1 MADQRTIV
9 ACSCE
14 DTMPLDVHALRVG
27 CCNGRLVTGHQLC
40 GAELGRFRE
49 LVATK
54 TPITMGCT
62 QEAPLF
68 DEIAGQSG
76 GDVKFVNLRERAGW
90 SKDAADAGPKMAA
103 LVAAA
108 AEEMPDV
115 DFVSIKSDG
124 VILIYGSDDQAI
136 EAANLL
142 KDHLDVTV
150 LMTGSDHIS
159 PPSVTNFPIVKGTIR
174 SAKGRL
180 GAFEITVDDYA
191 TALPS
196 SRGTLMF
203 GPSRDGATSHCDILL
218 DLSGKAPLFP
228 AQDLRDGY
236 LRVDPGDPTRV
247 VKAVLRARDLVGD
260 FDKPRYIKFT
270 DHLCAHSRSKILGCR
285 RCLDLCPAGAIAANG
300 DHVNI
305 DAEMCAG
312 CGQCATMCP
321 TGAASYSMPPTDA
334 LTRRLRT
341 LLKVYREAGGRSPVL
356 LIHDDEHGGA
366 LIDALA
372 RHGDGLPVN
381 VLPFQVNEVTQ
392 VDLGTIAAA
401 FAYGASAV
409 RWLLRAKPRHDVTG
423 LLRTMGLAQS
433 ILVGLGF
440 DGDRLATVETD
451 DPFVLGTVLRDIEP
465 GASIPEPASF
475 RPLGSTRDVLRLA
488 LRELQRV
495 APAPVDVIALPADS
509 PFGMVEIDV
518 EGCTLCLA
526 CVSACPTGA
535 LTDNPD
541 RPALRFT
548 EDACVQCGLCRAT
561 CPEKVISLVSQ
572 IDFRAVTAPTR
583 VLKEEQPFTCVRCG
597 KPFGV
602 KSTIERVIE
611 SLRDNHWMF
620 QGAANRIDVI
630 KMCENCRIAFVTEH
644 DLNPHGAPPRS
655 EARTTDDYSQDRQQQ
670 DDKFQVDK
678 EHGR

>member
-14 DTMPLDVHALRVG
+14 DTMPLDAHALRAG
-27 CCNGRLVTGHQLC
+27 CRNGRLVTGRQFC
-40 GAELGRFRE
+40 GVELGRFRE
-49 LVATK
+49 LVASNM
-54 TPITMGCT
+54 PITMGCT

-68 DEIAGQSG
+68 DATAGESRG
-76 GDVKFVNLRERAGW
+76 NLKFVNLRERAGW
-90 SKDAADAGPKMAA
+90 SKDATDAGPKMAA

-108 AEEMPDV
+108 AEEMPGF
-115 DFVSIKSDG
+115 DFVSIKSEG

-150 LMTGSDHIS
+150 LITGSHDIS

-174 SAKGRL
+174 SAQGRL
-180 GAFEITVDDYA
+180 GAFKIIVDDYA
-191 TALPS
+191 APLPS
-196 SRGTLMF
+196 SREALMF

-247 VKAVLRARDLVGD
+247 VKAVLRARDLVGG

-270 DHLCAHSRSKILGCR
+270 DHLCAHSRSKIVGCR
-285 RCLDLCPAGAIAANG
+285 RCLDLCPAGAIAPNG

-312 CGQCATMCP
+312 CGQCAAVCP

-372 RHGDGLPVN
+372 RHSDGLPAN

-409 RWLLRAKPRHDVTG
+409 RWLLRAKPRHDVSG
-423 LLRTMGLAQS
+423 LLRTMRLAQS

-440 DGDRLATVETD
+440 DSARLAAVETD
-451 DPFVLGTVLRDIEP
+451 DPFLLGSMLRDIEP
-465 GASIPEPASF
+465 GADVLEPASF
-475 RPLGSTRDVLRLA
+475 QPLGSARDVLRLA

-509 PFGMVEIDV
+509 PFGRVEIDV

-526 CVSACPTGA
+526 CVSVCPTGA
-535 LTDNPD
+535 LSDNPD

-548 EDACVQCGLCRAT
+548 EDACVQCGLCKAT
-561 CPEKVISLVSQ
+561 CPEKVISLVPQ
-572 IDFRAVTAPTR
+572 IDFRAVTAATR
-583 VLKEEQPFTCVRCG
+583 VLKEEEPFLCVRCG

-602 KSTIERVIE
+602 KSTIERVTE
-611 SLRDNHWMF
+611 SLRDHHWMF
-620 QGAANRIDVI
+620 QGATNRIELI

-644 DLNPHGAPPRS
+644 DLNPHGGPSRS
-655 EARTTDDYSQDRQQQ
+655 ETRTTDDYSRDRQQH
-670 DDKFQVDK
+670 DDQFQVDK
-678 EHGR
+678 ERGH

>member
-9 ACSCE
+9 ACSCD
-14 DTMPLDVHALRVG
+14 DTMPLDVHALRLG
-27 CCNGRLVTGHQLC
+27 CRNGKLVTGRQFC

-54 TPITMGCT
+54 SPITMGCT

-68 DEIAGQSG
+68 DETAGESCG
-76 GDVKFVNLRERAGW
+76 NVKFVNLRERAGW
-90 SKDAADAGPKMAA
+90 SKDAANAGPKMAA

-115 DFVSIKSDG
+115 DFVSIRSKG

-136 EAANLL
+136 KAADLL

-150 LMTGSDHIS
+150 LMTGSDDIS

-180 GAFEITVDDYA
+180 GAFQIIVDDYA
-191 TALPS
+191 ASLPS
-196 SRGTLMF
+196 SRGALMF

-247 VKAVLRARDLVGD
+247 VRAVLRARDLVGD

-270 DHLCAHSRSKILGCR
+270 DHLCAHSRSKIVGCR
-285 RCLDLCPAGAIAANG
+285 RCLDLCPAGAIAPNG
-300 DHVNI
+300 DHVSI
-305 DAEMCAG
+305 DAELCAG
-312 CGQCATMCP
+312 CGQCATACP
-321 TGAASYSMPPTDA
+321 TGAASYSVPPTDA

-356 LIHDDEHGGA
+356 LIHDAEHGGA

-372 RHGDGLPVN
+372 RNGDGLLAN

-423 LLRTMGLAQS
+423 LRRTMGLAQS

-440 DGDRLATVETD
+440 DGDRLAIVETD
-451 DPFVLGTVLRDIEP
+451 DPFVLGDMLRDIKP
-465 GASIPEPASF
+465 GASVPDPASF
-475 RPLGSTRDVLRLA
+475 RPLGSARDILRLA
-488 LRELQRV
+488 LRELHRI

-509 PFGMVEIDV
+509 PFGMLEIDV

-561 CPEKVISLVSQ
+561 CPEKVISLVPQ
-572 IDFRAVTAPTR
+572 IDFRAVTAATR
-583 VLKEEQPFTCVRCG
+583 VLKEEEPFLCVRCG

-602 KSTIERVIE
+602 KSTIQRVIA

-620 QGAANRIDVI
+620 QGAANRIEVI

-644 DLNPHGAPPRS
+644 DLNPHGVPARS
-655 EARTTDDYSQDRQQQ
+655 DVRTTDDYLRDRQQH
-670 DDKFQVDK
+670 DDKLQVDK
-678 EHGR
+678 EHGH

>member
-14 DTMPLDVHALRVG
+14 DTMPLDVHALPQSCR
-27 CCNGRLVTGHQLC
+27 NGRLVTGHQFC
-40 GAELGRFRE
+40 RAELGRFRE
-49 LVATK
+49 LVATEM
-54 TPITMGCT
+54 PITMGCT

-68 DEIAGQSG
+68 HEVAGQSCSNI
-76 GDVKFVNLRERAGW
+76 KFVNLRESAGW
-90 SKDAADAGPKMAA
+90 SKDAANAGPKMAA
-103 LVAAA
+103 LVGAAS
-108 AEEMPDV
+108 EPMPDV
-115 DFVSIKSDG
+115 DFVTLKSEG

-136 EAANLL
+136 EVANLL

-150 LMTGSDHIS
+150 LTTGPGDIS
-159 PPSVTNFPIVKGTIR
+159 PPRVTNFPIVKGTVR
-174 SAKGRL
+174 SATGRL
-180 GAFEITVDDYA
+180 GAFEITVDNYA
-191 TALPS
+191 APLAS
-196 SRGTLMF
+196 SRGALAF
-203 GPSRDGATSHCDILL
+203 GPSRDGATSRCDILL
-218 DLSGKAPLFP
+218 DLSGGAPLFP
-228 AQDLRDGY
+228 APDLRDGY
-236 LRVDPGDPTRV
+236 LRVDPGDQIGIVR
-247 VKAVLRARDLVGD
+247 AVLRARDLVGD

-270 DHLCAHSRSKILGCR
+270 DHLCAHSRSKIVGCR
-285 RCLDLCPAGAIAANG
+285 RCLDLCPAGAIAPNG

-305 DAEMCAG
+305 DAELCAG
-312 CGQCATMCP
+312 CGQCATACP
-321 TGAASYSMPPTDA
+321 TGAASYLMPPTEA

-372 RHGDGLPVN
+372 HNGDGLPAN

-409 RWLLRAKPRHDVTG
+409 RWLLRAKPRHDVSG

-440 DGDRLATVETD
+440 DGARLATVETD
-451 DPFVLGTVLRDIEP
+451 DPFVLGDILRDIEP
-465 GASIPEPASF
+465 GASVAEPASF
-475 RPLGSTRDVLRLA
+475 RPLGSTRDVLRVA
-488 LRELQRV
+488 LRELHRV

-509 PFGMVEIDV
+509 AFGMVEIDV

-548 EDACVQCGLCRAT
+548 EDACVQCGLCKAT
-561 CPEKVISLVSQ
+561 CPEKVISLVPQ
-572 IDFRAVTAPTR
+572 IDFRAVTAAAR
-583 VLKEEQPFTCVRCG
+583 VLKEEEPFLCVRCG

-602 KSTIERVIE
+602 KSTIERVIA

-620 QGAANRIDVI
+620 QGAPNRVEVI

-644 DLNPHGAPPRS
+644 DLNPHGGPPRS
-655 EARTTDDYSQDRQQQ
+655 EVRTTDDYSRDRQQP
-670 DDKFQVDK
+670 DNKLQVDK
-678 EHGR
+678 EDGH